1 MTRRP
6 ARRPAASTA
15 PAARRVLAYV
25 RVSTEMQAEGG
36 HGLEAQRSKVA
47 AWCALHDAELVA
59 IHEDAGVSGSSLDR
73 PALSS
78 ALAEL
83 AAGRADAL
91 LVCKLDRLT
100 RSTRDL
106 GELLDRATAG
116 GWALLSVA
124 ESLDTSTA
132 AGRLVVS
139 VLGAVAQ
146 WEREAIGERTAAAM
160 GAMKAAGLYT
170 GGLVPYGYRVDAD
183 GRLVTDEAEAAVKR
197 CAGELRAAG
206 LSSRKISAELAE
218 RGLLNRAGGAWS
230 SAAVCRLVND
240 EDVAAAA

>member
-1 MTRRP
+1 MPRA
-6 ARRPAASTA
+6 ARRPAASTT
-15 PAARRVLAYV
+15 PRARRVLAYV
-25 RVSTEMQAEGG
+25 RVSTEMQVSTG
-36 HGLEAQRSKVA
+36 HSLEAQRSKVA

-59 IHEDAGVSGSSLDR
+59 VYADEGQSAATLDR
-73 PALSS
+73 PALAA

-83 AAGRADAL
+83 EAGRADAL

-106 GELLDRATAG
+106 GALLELATAG

-146 WEREAIGERTAAAM
+146 WEREAIGERTAAAK
-160 GAMKAAGLYT
+160 ASMKARGLYI
-170 GGLVPYGYRVDAD
+170 GGDAPYGYRVENGALVDDA
-183 GRLVTDEAEAAVKR
+183 AELAVKAAAV
-197 CAGELRAAG
+197 ELRAAG
-206 LSSRKISAELAE
+206 LSLRRIGAELAA
-218 RGLLNRAGGAWS
+218 RGLVPRGGGAWS
-230 SAAVCRLVND
+230 APAVGRLV
-240 EDVAAAA
+240 EAAAA